1 MIAGLEYPM
10 FGDESAFYAGLLLLT
25 KHKIHKNMIANFFV
39 EDAVRWDT
47 PSGHFAIPPYST
59 GLLLFMEKDMNRRLS
74 FLGAGILVLLTTV
87 AVIVY
92 TTSKPS
98 FKGALITPP
107 WPAPEIKL
115 TDHNGQPFTMSSQ
128 RGKVVLLYFGYVN
141 CPNECPLTMA
151 HIKLARESLEN
162 RAKDVQVVMVSTDPA
177 RDTPQALK
185 DFMGH
190 FDPSFLGL
198 TGTPEELQKA
208 WKDYGV
214 TVEDG
219 GETHSTFLYVIDPA
233 GNVRETFLP
242 DSEPGDIAADI
253 SLLLKGR

>member
-1 MIAGLEYPM
+1 MQRKTIL
-10 FGDESAFYAGLLLLT
+10 
-25 KHKIHKNMIANFFV
+25 V
-39 EDAVRWDT
+39 
-47 PSGHFAIPPYST
+47 
-59 GLLLFMEKDMNRRLS
+59 
-74 FLGAGILVLLTTV
+74 GAGIFIVLLALTV
-87 AVIVY
+87 IFY
-92 TTSKPS
+92 LTSKPS
-98 FKGALITPP
+98 FRGALITPP
-107 WPAPEIKL
+107 WPAPDINL
-115 TDHNGQPFTMSSQ
+115 TDQNGQPFTMSSQ
-128 RGKVVLLYFGYVN
+128 EGKVVLLYFGYVN

-151 HIKLARESLEN
+151 HVKLARESLGS

-198 TGTPEELQKA
+198 TGTPAELQKT

-214 TVEDG
+214 TVEEG

-242 DSEPGDIAADI
+242 DAEPNDLAKDI
-253 SLLLKGR
+253 SLLLKEQEIDG